1 MQTHSKEIITRT
13 TRRFLWSLQAVGCLL
28 CLMPGVAGA
37 DAPPVKQTPI
47 RVSYTPLVFDGK
59 ASVQPLIKVRLN
71 RTTEATFFVDTGSV
85 TSVISTPMAKKLG
98 LRLVPAVDD
107 AGKPFDLSGGNTQMG
122 YVSSL
127 AMGDVAGAELTFTD
141 QPLIVVDE
149 KVLRFDS
156 HSSFDGIIGANLLG
170 QFATLIN
177 PQDHTLLLLYPGN
190 LSPDQLREAGITSPH
205 IIPLSRHKGYT
216 AWYVTAR
223 FRNGDHAGEG
233 ELKLDTGSNTTI
245 ITGGLADRLRLTPT
259 ATSKNA
265 TFDGEF
271 SLNVASVGSMGLG
284 DLTLPYFSVQYQPD
298 PHVFSTPILGLDALA
313 GNRVLIDIPGGKM
326 YLQPLPPPAHK
337 ITIGPSTREKP
348 ASAP

>member
-71 RTTEATFFVDTGSV
+71 RTTEATFLVDTGSV
-85 TSVISTPMAKKLG
+85 TSFISASLAKKLG
-98 LRLVPAVDD
+98 LHLEPAVGDD
-107 AGKPFDLSGGNTQMG
+107 GKPLHLFKGQTRMAR
-122 YVSSL
+122 VSSL
-127 AMGDVAGAELTFTD
+127 AMGDVAGAEATITD
-141 QPLIVVDE
+141 QRLFVDDAG
-149 KVLRFDS
+149 VLRFGS
-156 HSSFDGIIGANLLG
+156 AAPLDGIIGANILSR
-170 QFATLIN
+170 FATLIN
-177 PQDHTLLLLYPGN
+177 PQDHTLLFLYPGN
-190 LSPDQLREAGITSPH
+190 LTTDQLREVGMTSPS
-205 IIPLSRHKGYT
+205 IIPIVRRYAFA

-233 ELKLDTGSNTTI
+233 ELKLDTGSNTTV
-245 ITGGLADRLRLTPT
+245 ITSGLADRLRLTPT

-271 SLNVASVGSMGLG
+271 SLNVASVDSMGLG

-326 YLQPLPPPAHK
+326 YLQPLPPPTHK
-337 ITIGPSTREKP
+337 ITIGPGTTTP
-348 ASAP
+348 VP